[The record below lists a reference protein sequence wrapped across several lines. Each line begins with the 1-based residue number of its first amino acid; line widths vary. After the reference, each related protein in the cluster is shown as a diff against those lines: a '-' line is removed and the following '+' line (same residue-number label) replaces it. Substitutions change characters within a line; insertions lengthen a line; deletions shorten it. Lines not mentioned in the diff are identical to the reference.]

1 MTLLKTFWTP
11 IVVYPDVKTGCKF
24 VAAYTIAISIFLMAL
39 LVHMQNGGESTQ
51 MYNPFFEANLREL
64 NYYVVYT
71 LIFFAYMVGSSLLL
85 LKGLNNNLRGFLLPW
100 LIGMGFVVIF
110 LLVWS
115 IWLLYGYYIYIHI
128 VCAAVIYWIV
138 AAMQFYCWLCV
149 YTQYRVIN
157 EMQSPNIE
165 LLIF

>member
-115 IWLLYGYYIYIHI
+115 IWLLYGYYIYVNSHNMCCCDLLDCGCYAILLLVMCLHS
-128 VCAAVIYWIV
+128 V
-138 AAMQFYCWLCV
+138 
-149 YTQYRVIN
+149 
-157 EMQSPNIE
+157 QSDPRNAITKH
-165 LLIF
+165 

>member
-1 MTLLKTFWTP
+1 MKELVVKYIDKLDACRITSLVVPRFFTRLCCLSYGVVSVRGCVDCTMSTLDGHNLGSIYIFN
-11 IVVYPDVKTGCKF
+11 YF
-24 VAAYTIAISIFLMAL
+24 VFCL
-39 LVHMQNGGESTQ
+39 
-51 MYNPFFEANLREL
+51 EL

-115 IWLLYGYYIYIHI
+115 IWLLYGYYIY
-128 VCAAVIYWIV
+128 VSN
-138 AAMQFYCWLCV
+138 V
-149 YTQYRVIN
+149 Y
-157 EMQSPNIE
+157 NII
-165 LLIF
+165 L